1 MEVRG
6 HQNRGLEGSW
16 TGPGRIL
23 GCLERRDSF
32 VMLFWWVLGASCG
45 EKVANMGSTWVPRWS
60 QNQWKM
66 RSKIN
71 QIFNAF
77 WNRFF
82 MRFWWIFGGK
92 MEASWHQHG
101 SQIDVQCEKRC
112 FETNLVFPI
121 GKTILLN
128 VLEVKVGTKH
138 NQKSIKK

>member
-1 MEVRG
+1 
-6 HQNRGLEGSW
+6 
-16 TGPGRIL
+16 
-23 GCLERRDSF
+23 
-32 VMLFWWVLGASCG
+32 MLFWWVLRASCG
-45 EKVANMGSTWVPRWS
+45 EKVANMGPTWFPRWS

-101 SQIDVQCEKRC
+101 SKIDVQFEKRC
-112 FETNLVFPI
+112 FDTFERS
-121 GKTILLN
+121 GGQSWD
-128 VLEVKVGTKH
+128 E
-138 NQKSIKK
+138 KSIKKRSTNELNIRRSLGIDFKRILVDFWTQLGRQNPSKVDVKMHEKK